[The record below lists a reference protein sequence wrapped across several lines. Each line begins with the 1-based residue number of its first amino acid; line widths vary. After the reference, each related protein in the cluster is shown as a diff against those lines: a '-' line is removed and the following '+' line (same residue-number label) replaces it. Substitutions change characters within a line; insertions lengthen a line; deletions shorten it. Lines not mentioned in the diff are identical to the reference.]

1 MKYILFTKN
10 PRKILNFVELNSRI
24 FMHALQIDTT
34 TATLRE
40 PECLQALVRTK

>member
-10 PRKILNFVELNSRI
+10 PKFVELNPN